1 VGRNNKKVPNP
12 LRQIIEEKADN
23 LRGRHFVKPRE
34 AKPNIIVSRLNRR
47 ADSSISTIT
56 LAKTKRSMSS

>member
-1 VGRNNKKVPNP
+1 MAVGKKQKNHNSQ
-12 LRQIIEEKADN
+12 RQIIEEKADN

-56 LAKTKRSMSS
+56 LAKTKR